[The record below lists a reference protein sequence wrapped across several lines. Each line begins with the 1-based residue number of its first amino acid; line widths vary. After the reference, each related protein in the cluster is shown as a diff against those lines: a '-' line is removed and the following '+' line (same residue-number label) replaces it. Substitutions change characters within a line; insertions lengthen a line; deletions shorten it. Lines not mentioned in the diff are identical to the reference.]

1 MTTGVI
7 IAGDSTPI
15 ERPRLATIS
24 ATSPRQAMPTPTWM
38 LSRVVNWHA
47 LAPRPQPRSFEMIE
61 TSSSKI
67 EKTTMPP
74 VRPVIC
80 TLIPMLA
87 KNTGVSRRYPRGLY
101 FVWM

>member
-1 MTTGVI
+1 
-7 IAGDSTPI
+7 
-15 ERPRLATIS
+15 
-24 ATSPRQAMPTPTWM
+24 
-38 LSRVVNWHA
+38 
-47 LAPRPQPRSFEMIE
+47 MIE

>member
-1 MTTGVI
+1 
-7 IAGDSTPI
+7 
-15 ERPRLATIS
+15 
-24 ATSPRQAMPTPTWM
+24 MPTPTWM